1 MNRQCWVTA
10 ENQPLSKFCSK
21 SGKWVVHNSGLHL
34 FSADLVTTHGDW
46 SCTWR
51 PSWENNEFCDE
62 LRSLRRRQRSRKLW
76 PRLRGGTRRRLM
88 QRILSLF
95 VLHNPPRELEQEAG
109 IEVSCR
115 WFRSSGRCTTNNTFV
130 RFGTLL
136 DRTYP
141 MSSGSLKSR
150 LKKTRSAT
158 IDSESAFLANVQVV
172 FPVPHNSFRETARD
186 LNPREKPR
194 KVENVFPLENFGSR
208 VVSI

>member
-1 MNRQCWVTA
+1 M
-10 ENQPLSKFCSK
+10 
-21 SGKWVVHNSGLHL
+21 HNSGLHL

-46 SCTWR
+46 SCTCR

-76 PRLRGGTRRRLM
+76 PRLPGGTRRRLM

-136 DRTYP
+136 DWTYHEFRLTQIKVKGNSICHDWQWICP
-141 MSSGSLKSR
+141 PCKCPSRFPRSTQQLQRDRPWLKPSRKIEESGKCISIQKLWKSSCLHLVVMS
-150 LKKTRSAT
+150 
-158 IDSESAFLANVQVV
+158 EEQ
-172 FPVPHNSFRETARD
+172 
-186 LNPREKPR
+186 EK
-194 KVENVFPLENFGSR
+194 
-208 VVSI
+208 

>member
-115 WFRSSGRCTTNNTFV
+115 WFRSSGRCTTATLWIAAFSKLESSLDV
-130 RFGTLL
+130 QTEFQYGFGCLWL
-136 DRTYP
+136 VYFENDKFLEFIFHI
-141 MSSGSLKSR
+141 SS
-150 LKKTRSAT
+150 
-158 IDSESAFLANVQVV
+158 
-172 FPVPHNSFRETARD
+172 
-186 LNPREKPR
+186 
-194 KVENVFPLENFGSR
+194 
-208 VVSI
+208 

>member
-1 MNRQCWVTA
+1 M
-10 ENQPLSKFCSK
+10 
-21 SGKWVVHNSGLHL
+21 HNSGLHL

-141 MSSGSLKSR
+141 LSSGSLKSR
-150 LKKTRSAT
+150 LKKLDLPRLTVNLPSLQM
-158 IDSESAFLANVQVV
+158 F
-172 FPVPHNSFRETARD
+172 NSFSPFHTAASER
-186 LNPREKPR
+186 PP
-194 KVENVFPLENFGSR
+194 VT
-208 VVSI
+208 